1 MKGFAVLQFFET
13 DRFFFETDGFFFC
26 RVLSDLLPFDP
37 LKNETL
43 MEQLGTEAYC
53 PVNLLL
59 YQLVV
64 PPEAS
69 CHMIRV
75 LFPQFYQEFSSEF
88 PLSLKFVSG
97 WKKRPS
103 QELAGE

>member
-1 MKGFAVLQFFET
+1 MV
-13 DRFFFETDGFFFC
+13 FFFC

-69 CHMIRV
+69 CHMIQSC
-75 LFPQFYQEFSSEF
+75 FPSFIESLAASS
-88 PLSLKFVSG
+88 
-97 WKKRPS
+97 R
-103 QELAGE
+103 